1 MEYHLTIARLTSRPL
16 RQRKECPSQGG

>member
-1 MEYHLTIARLTSRPL
+1 MEYHLTIARLISRPL